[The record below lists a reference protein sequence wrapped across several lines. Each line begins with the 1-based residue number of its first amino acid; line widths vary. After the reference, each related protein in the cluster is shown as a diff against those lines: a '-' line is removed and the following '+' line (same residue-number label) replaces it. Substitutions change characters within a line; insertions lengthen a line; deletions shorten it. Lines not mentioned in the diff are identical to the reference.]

1 MLIAKLNPNS
11 ALGTSSVSTLSI
23 AAGISPDLTNN
34 ALVVPYAS
42 LGALLDDTRQMLL
55 DGRFNTSL
63 SVGGYALGYADNS
76 ALGKTLFGG
85 QSVNSSTLLI
95 GYTVLGDSNL
105 DGNVN
110 AIGFQRGRRRLR
122 LGTTWQRGDFNY
134 DGLVN
139 SEDFNLLSP
148 NFSRSLPASS
158 PADIATLVPE
168 PTIMIAMTGIAFWH
182 GLPQI

>member
-1 MLIAKLNPNS
+1 M
-11 ALGTSSVSTLSI
+11 
-23 AAGISPDLTNN
+23 DLTNN

-42 LGALLDDTRQMLL
+42 LGTLLNDTRQMLL
-55 DGRFNTSL
+55 DGRLNTSL
-63 SVGGYALGYADNS
+63 SVGGYALGYADNA
-76 ALGKTLFGG
+76 ALGKTFFGG
-85 QSVNSSTLLI
+85 QSVNGSTLLI

-110 AIGFQRGRRRLR
+110 ALDFNAVAAGYGS
-122 LGTTWQRGDFNY
+122 GTTWQRGDFNY

-139 SEDFNLLSP
+139 SEDFNLLSV

-168 PTIMIAMTGIAFWH
+168 PTIMIAMTGIA
-182 GLPQI
+182 LLARRRAANLKS